1 MPDNLD
7 GLLASQ
13 ICNRLTIPHTAS
25 PDQILMAID
34 RLTIESRRAATTPV
48 DCQVVGSDGW
58 QNFCHWVREQQQ
70 SLLLEP
76 GQSSE
81 FEKIKRVV
89 GCLLDNETKAIGQLK
104 ILQEDVCAWMRLILM
119 IAETI
124 QGPAN
129 HDQAEALQSFSRLIL
144 MKQSAAAPEKTCG
157 DSGQEVR
164 HWIVTAE
171 AILSEM
177 NLLAQLPRQQ
187 FVTPEIFRSLLLKEL
202 RDRPCRD
209 QQEFY
214 PPKIS

>member
-48 DCQVVGSDGW
+48 DCQVVGCS
-58 QNFCHWVREQQQ
+58 
-70 SLLLEP
+70 
-76 GQSSE
+76 
-81 FEKIKRVV
+81 
-89 GCLLDNETKAIGQLK
+89 LDNETKAIGQLK

-157 DSGQEVR
+157 ESGQEVR